1 MSTTVSGYVGLFRQP
16 YANSAT
22 YMDTLYLITDAL
34 HQELNLILL
43 TPGAYR
49 DAYRV
54 ASQMTYQKIHI
65 FTPSMD
71 ALFLSDVFRL
81 VIDLQKIKKSVKWYY
96 PEKIKPVPTN
106 VLFEVA
112 QATSNFYVSQ
122 TISGLQISYKLSST
136 VDPSHRFY
144 DIYVADGSRNL
155 AFCMYM
161 DADKLAT
168 MNSCGDFD
176 ELHLPYNCTFY
187 GGMTVREVLTTDPAA
202 ARKLVANNFKC
213 REEFMEAAHQEIMPP
228 RRVIA

>member
-1 MSTTVSGYVGLFRQP
+1 MGTTVAGYVGLFRQP
-16 YANSAT
+16 FANSAV
-22 YMDTLYLITDAL
+22 YMDTMYLVTDAL

-54 ASQMTYQKIHI
+54 ASQMTYQKVHI

-112 QATSNFYVSQ
+112 QSTSNRYVSS
-122 TISGLQISYKLSST
+122 TISELQIVYRLSNT

-144 DIYVADGSRNL
+144 DIYVADGVRNI

-168 MNSCGDFD
+168 MTTSGDFD
-176 ELHLPYNCTFY
+176 EVHLPYNCTFY
-187 GGMTVREVLTTDPAA
+187 GGMTVRECVASDPIA

-213 REEFMEAAHQEIMPP
+213 REEFTEAVHLELLPP
-228 RRVIA
+228 RRLVS